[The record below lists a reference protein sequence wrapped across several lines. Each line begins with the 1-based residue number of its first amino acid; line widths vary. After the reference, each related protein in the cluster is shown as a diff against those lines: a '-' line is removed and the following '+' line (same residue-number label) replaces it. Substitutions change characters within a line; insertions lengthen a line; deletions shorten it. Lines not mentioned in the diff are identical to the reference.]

1 MINLLFFIIF
11 NYVYFMLY
19 NIQNFYFY
27 SPIWYFNVSYS
38 YLIRYLSL
46 SGFFLKQYFL
56 LNYSIKLILLW
67 RFFYFFLPIRNN
79 LFENRKQLP
88 LYLNIALPVYSIRTY
103 YLFYNLIFIY
113 FNCQPYYLYYYFIQR
128 FNMWKYICIWYL
140 NLFWI
145 D

>member
-1 MINLLFFIIF
+1 
-11 NYVYFMLY
+11 MLY

-27 SPIWYFNVSYS
+27 SPIWYFNLSYS
-38 YLIRYLSL
+38 YLIHYLSV
-46 SGFFLKQYFL
+46 SGFFVKQYFL

-67 RFFYFFLPIRNN
+67 RFFYFFSPIKSNW
-79 LFENRKQLP
+79 FENKKQLP
-88 LYLNIALPVYSIRTY
+88 LYLNISLPVYNIRTH

-128 FNMWKYICIWYL
+128 FNMWKHIYLWYL
-140 NLFWI
+140 NILWV

>member
-1 MINLLFFIIF
+1 
-11 NYVYFMLY
+11 MLY

-27 SPIWYFNVSYS
+27 SPIWYFNLSYS
-38 YLIRYLSL
+38 YLIHYLSL
-46 SGFFLKQYFL
+46 SGFFMKQYFL

-67 RFFYFFLPIRNN
+67 RFFYFFSPIRGSW
-79 LFENRKQLP
+79 FENKKQLP
-88 LYLNIALPVYSIRTY
+88 LYLNISLPVYTIRTH

-128 FNMWKYICIWYL
+128 FNMWKYIYIWYL
-140 NLFWI
+140 NILWI